1 MDFPALLRKYGID
14 RQKLRH
20 AFGDQTISRGVA
32 YKWQGAVG
40 EMDASQNLFG
50 ELEIRAKVKG
60 QHIYNTE
67 VTLHTGLEVE
77 VNSFCSCPVGDNCK
91 HGAALLYAYLDA
103 LDQQGCETIYPNDK
117 SAVDLWLDSLE
128 EDAVEPMEGKGRA
141 KSKFRVVYH
150 LDKNDQNE
158 LYVRSFKARELKHGG
173 YGKESKLSLH
183 EIKPDSYY
191 QPDVSYTELD
201 EEIASILEGGNSYR
215 YQYENVYPLKGD
227 LGALLL
233 DKLLQTGR
241 CYWQTHMQDN
251 ESVESLHKSN
261 ERDLSLVWQTSDR
274 LKFLKMDVTPP
285 VSDWFCLQ
293 RLFYID
299 EQRHACGYLAHNH
312 IPLPKLLKLLQAPPV
327 PVDKAFDVSQRL
339 VTTLPTLDVPTPTD
353 LGIEIKT
360 IQDLKPVP
368 SLRLRSVETIEG
380 QRLYL
385 ASLAFYYDDI
395 LLKPVESS
403 EVSIFLQDNIRYRI
417 HRDLSAEAAFQSI
430 LGDVGLIPAREL
442 YVGEFDLLDLAMQA
456 ESLQQRMMQW
466 DEFVERIIPS
476 LQDEGWKIA
485 FDSSFNLDIQEVDDW
500 YGEIE
505 ENEGGTWFQ
514 MSLGFQYNGENL
526 NILPLL
532 VDVLKQGQSPEEV
545 RDYLQSQDYLLVD
558 LGESRWVK
566 LPTERVLG
574 AVETLVE
581 LFDSESLDD
590 EGRLVFNRH
599 QGMHYNELLNDPALK
614 WKGADELQQLGNRI
628 RDFAGIEAVTPPDN
642 LQASLRD
649 YQQLGFNWLQFLRDY
664 QFGGVLA
671 DDMGL
676 GKTLQALTHLLY
688 EKQQGRIDKP
698 CLVVAPTS
706 LMGNWRREAQKFTPD
721 LKVLTL
727 HGADRRGLFDHIH
740 EYDLVLTTYQ
750 LILRDQDFYQNQMFY
765 YVVLDEAQAIKNAKS
780 KTSQAIFK
788 LQAQHRL
795 CLTGTPM
802 ENHLG
807 EIWSMF
813 HFLMSGYLG
822 TQERF
827 TRLFRSPIEKHA
839 NEIRQRQLRKRV
851 EPFMLRRTK
860 DVVATELPPKTEII
874 RTVALEN
881 DQQDLY
887 ETVRLAMDKKVR
899 EEVSKKGL
907 ARSQIMILDAL
918 LKLRQVCCDPALVK
932 LEKARQVKSSAK
944 LDLLMTLLPEMVEE
958 GRKVLLFSQFVS
970 MLNIIEGELKK
981 HKITYTKLTGQTRK
995 REEAIDAF
1003 QEGDAS
1009 VFLISLKAGGTGLNL
1024 TAADTVIH
1032 YDPWWNPAVED
1043 QATDRAY
1050 RIGQDKP
1057 VFVYKLLTENTV
1069 EERILALQ
1077 SKKKALADGL
1087 YADTSDKGA
1096 SFDQNELIDLL
1107 RPIN

>member
-1 MDFPALLRKYGID
+1 MDFPALLKQYGID

-40 EMDASQNLFG
+40 DMDVSQNLFG

-60 QHIYNTE
+60 QNVYYTE
-67 VTLHTGLEVE
+67 VTLHTDLETE
-77 VNSFCSCPVGDNCK
+77 VNSFCSCPVADNCK

-103 LDQQGCETIYPNDK
+103 LEQQHCETIYPDDK
-117 SAVDLWLDSLE
+117 SVVDLWLDSLAE
-128 EDAVEPMEGKGRA
+128 EATEQTINKGRA

-150 LDKNDQNE
+150 LAKNDQNE
-158 LYVRSFKARELKHGG
+158 LFVRSYKSRELKHGG
-173 YGKESKLSLH
+173 YGKGAKLSLH

-191 QPDVSYTELD
+191 QPDVLYTELD

-227 LGALLL
+227 LGVLVL

-241 CYWQTHMQDN
+241 CYWQTHMQDGEN
-251 ESVESLHKSN
+251 VEPLHKSN
-261 ERDLSLVWQTSDR
+261 ERGLSLVWQTTDR
-274 LKFLKMDVTPP
+274 LKFLEMDIDPP

-293 RLFYID
+293 QLYYID
-299 EQRHACGYLAHNH
+299 EQQHSCGLLIHPH
-312 IPLPKLLKLLQAPPV
+312 LPLSKLLKLLQAPPV
-327 PVDKAFDVSQRL
+327 PVDKAFEVSQRL

-360 IQDLKPVP
+360 IDDAKPVP
-368 SLRLRSVETIEG
+368 DLRLRSVETMEG
-380 QRLYL
+380 GRLYL
-385 ASLAFYYDDI
+385 ASLSFYYNDI
-395 LLKPVESS
+395 HLKPIDHSDISV
-403 EVSIFLQDNIRYRI
+403 FLKDNIRYRI
-417 HRDLSAEAAFQSI
+417 HRDMQAEAGFISA
-430 LGDVGLIPAREL
+430 LDDVGLMPARQL
-442 YVGEFDLLDLAMQA
+442 YVGEFDLLDLTMQA
-456 ESLQQRMMQW
+456 ESLQQRIMQW
-466 DEFVERIIPS
+466 DEFVEHIIPS
-476 LQDEGWKIA
+476 LEDEGWKIT
-485 FDSSFNLDIQEVDDW
+485 FDNTFNLDVQEADNW

-514 MSLGFQYNGENL
+514 MSLGFQYNGQNL

-545 RDYLQSQDYLLVD
+545 RDYLQSQDFLLVD

-581 LFDSESLDD
+581 LFDTESLDD
-590 EGRLVFNRH
+590 EGRLVFSRH
-599 QGMHYNELLNDPALK
+599 QGMHYNELLNDPSLT
-614 WKGADELQQLGNRI
+614 WKGADELQELSNRI
-628 RDFAGIEAVTPPDN
+628 RDFEGIQTVVPPDN
-642 LQASLRD
+642 LQAQLRD
-649 YQQLGFNWLQFLRDY
+649 YQQFGLNWLQFLRDY
-664 QFGGVLA
+664 QFSGILA

-676 GKTLQALTHLLY
+676 GKTLQALTHLLL
-688 EKQQGRIDKP
+688 EKQQGRLDKP
-698 CLVVAPTS
+698 CLIVAPTS
-706 LMGNWRREAQKFTPD
+706 LMGNWRREAQTFTPD
-721 LKVLTL
+721 LKVITL
-727 HGADRRGLFDHIH
+727 HGADRHSLFEHIP
-740 EYDLVLTTYQ
+740 EYDLVLTTYP
-750 LILRDQDFYQNQMFY
+750 LILRDQDFYQEQAFY

-780 KTSQAIFK
+780 KTSQAIFQ

-807 EIWSMF
+807 EIWSMY
-813 HFLMSGYLG
+813 HFLMPGYLG

-839 NEIRQRQLRKRV
+839 DEIRQRQLRKRV

-874 RTVALEN
+874 RTVALEK

-899 EEVSKKGL
+899 EEISKKGL

-918 LKLRQVCCDPALVK
+918 LKLRQVCCDPSLVK
-932 LEKARQVKSSAK
+932 LAKAKQVKSSAK

-970 MLNIIEGELKK
+970 MLNIIESRLKK
-981 HKITYTKLTGQTRK
+981 QKITYTKLTGQTRK

-1087 YADTSDKGA
+1087 YAETKDKGA
-1096 SFDQNELIDLL
+1096 NFDQNELMDLL
-1107 RPIN
+1107 RPIG